1 MAVYT
6 PVPFQTLETLLTGYR
21 IGKLQHMEDILEG
34 VENSNF
40 RITTDQGNYI
50 FTVFEKRVK
59 AEDLPFFLE
68 LMRHL
73 ALKGIPCPLPIADED
88 NEVLHNVCGK
98 PSTIVTHLNGTKITA
113 PTPVH
118 CQQIGGLLARMH
130 RAGADMKLSRANAL
144 SVSGW
149 EKLAHACAARA
160 DEVEPGLNQLIQAEF
175 AHLKKHWPIQGSLP
189 HGVVHADLFM
199 DNVFFENGQL
209 SGVFDFYFACNDFW
223 AYDLA
228 ITINAWCFENQKVFS
243 QERFDALMKGY
254 AAERTLLQAEREAL
268 PLLLR
273 GASLRFL
280 LTRLYDWLNH
290 PPGALVMPHDP
301 LEYARKLRFFQDFA
315 NAKAFC
321 AA

>member
-6 PVPFQTLETLLTGYR
+6 PVSLQTLETLLSAYR
-21 IGKLQHMEDILEG
+21 IGMLQHREEILEG
-34 VENSNF
+34 VENSNY
-40 RITTDQGNYI
+40 RITTDQGHYI

-59 AEDLPFFLE
+59 PEDLPFFME

-88 NEVLHNVCGK
+88 NEVLHIVCDK
-98 PSTIVTHLNGTKITA
+98 PSTIVTFLQGKKITS
-113 PTPVH
+113 PTPLH
-118 CQQIGGLLARMH
+118 CQQVGGLLARMH
-130 RAGADMKLSRANAL
+130 HAGADMKLSRHNAL
-144 SVSGW
+144 SLMGW
-149 EKLAHACAARA
+149 KKLVADCAPQADTVEKGLSELIEKELAHLEKR
-160 DEVEPGLNQLIQAEF
+160 
-175 AHLKKHWPIQGSLP
+175 WPAQNSLP

-199 DNVFFENGQL
+199 DNVFFQNGQL

-228 ITINAWCFENQKVFS
+228 ITINAWCFENQKTFS
-243 QERFDALMKGY
+243 QTRFDALLKGY
-254 AAERTLLQAEREAL
+254 TAERTLLQAEREAL

-290 PPGALVMPHDP
+290 PTGALVKPHDP
-301 LEYARKLRFFQDFA
+301 LEYARKLRFFQDA
-315 NAKAFC
+315 GAQAIC